1 MNSEPEVE
9 WATGYKKARNKYIWA
24 IKNAPE
30 KVAVTKENYK
40 KAELAYRVDQLRKE
54 SAQGK

>member
-9 WATGYKKARNKYIWA
+9 WATKYKKARNKYIWA
-24 IKNAPE
+24 VKNAPE
-30 KVAVTKENYK
+30 KVAVAKENYK
-40 KAELAYRVDQLRKE
+40 KMELAYRVDQLIKG